1 MAFVGFV
8 LTKEEISCPIGCL
21 KVILSREDK
30 RDSCKGRNAVLVDR
44 HSPQTHHI
52 TSQHVCPKARKILLA
67 LDKANHEAYLV
78 GGAVRDLL
86 LDKTPKDFD
95 IATSAH
101 PEEVKKTFPSCRLI
115 GRRFRL
121 AHVHFGREYLEVA
134 TFRAPHDDDK
144 SGRTSDD
151 GRITHD
157 NVYGTLEEDALR
169 RDFTV
174 NALFYDLKTG
184 DVLDH
189 VNGMADIKKR
199 QLRLIGD
206 PETRYRE
213 DPVRMLRAIR
223 FAAKLGFS
231 IHPDSEQPIYT
242 LGHLLKN
249 IAPARLFDETLK
261 LFHGGKALETFH
273 QLRQYGLLEYLF
285 PLTEHSLNVEGKDEF
300 LNFIEISLSNT
311 DKRINS
317 GKSTTPAFLF
327 AVMLWDKLSEHFEYH
342 REEGQPA
349 YQAMHKA
356 ASDVFSEQVKAISV
370 PRRFSNMTREIW
382 MLQERFYRRD
392 CRSSLSFIEHKRFRA
407 AYDFFCLRASAG
419 YLPLEECEW
428 WTTFQFLS
436 RDQQEESCKVF
447 PGPKRKRRRRRKKSQ
462 P

>member
-1 MAFVGFV
+1 MVV
-8 LTKEEISCPIGCL
+8 
-21 KVILSREDK
+21 
-30 RDSCKGRNAVLVDR
+30 R
-44 HSPQTHHI
+44 HSPNTHHI
-52 TSQHVCPKARKILLA
+52 TEQDIYIKAKKILNSLN
-67 LDKANHEAYLV
+67 KANYEAYLV

-86 LDKTPKDFD
+86 LDKSPKDFD

-101 PEEVKKTFPSCRLI
+101 PEEVNRVFSSCRLI

-134 TFRAPHDDDK
+134 TFRAPHHKNDH
-144 SGRTSDD
+144 SGGKTTED

-174 NALFYDLKTG
+174 NALFYDLQTG

-189 VNGMADIKKR
+189 VNGMDDIHKR

-223 FAAKLGFS
+223 FVAKLGFT
-231 IHPDSEQPIYT
+231 IHPDTERPIYA
-242 LGHLLKN
+242 LGHLLKD

-261 LFHGGKALETFH
+261 LFHGGQALKTFH
-273 QLRQYGLLEYLF
+273 LLRQYDLFQYLF
-285 PLTEHSLNVEGKDEF
+285 PLTEHSLLLDEDDTF
-300 LNFIEISLSNT
+300 LDFIETALSNT

-327 AVMLWDKLSEHFEYH
+327 AVMLWDKLNAHFEYH

-356 ASDVFSEQVKAISV
+356 TNDVFSEQVRSIAV
-370 PRRFSNMTREIW
+370 PRRFSNVSRDIW
-382 MLQERFYRRD
+382 MLQARFTHKD
-392 CRSSLSFIEHKRFRA
+392 CRSALAFIEHRRFRA
-407 AYDFFCLRASAG
+407 AYDFYCLRASAG
-419 YLPLEECEW
+419 QLPAEECDW
-428 WTTFQFLS
+428 WTRFQFAS
-436 RDQQEESCKVF
+436 PEDQEAMCEPFKR
-447 PGPKRKRRRRRKKSQ
+447 PKKRRRHRKRKK
-462 P
+462 

>member
-1 MAFVGFV
+1 MV
-8 LTKEEISCPIGCL
+8 E
-21 KVILSREDK
+21 
-30 RDSCKGRNAVLVDR
+30 R

-52 TSQHVCPKARKILLA
+52 TNKHICPKAKKILKG

-86 LDKTPKDFD
+86 LDKIPKDFD
-95 IATSAH
+95 IATSAL
-101 PEEVKKTFPSCRLI
+101 PEEVKKTFGSGCRLI

-134 TFRAPHDDDK
+134 TFRAPHEDHE

-151 GRITHD
+151 GRIIHD

-174 NALFYDLKTG
+174 NALFYDLNTG
-184 DVLDH
+184 IVLDH
-189 VNGMADIKKR
+189 VNGMDDIHAR
-199 QLRLIGD
+199 QLRLLGN

-223 FAAKLGFS
+223 FAAKLDFT
-231 IHPDSEQPIYT
+231 IHPDTEQPIYS

-261 LFHGGKALETFH
+261 LFHGGKALETFRK
-273 QLRQYGLLEYLF
+273 LRQYDLFQYLF
-285 PLTEHSLNVEGKDEF
+285 PLTEHSLAMEDNDEF
-300 LNFIEISLSNT
+300 LNFIEIALKNT

-327 AVMLWDKLSEHFEYH
+327 AVMLWDKLTAHFEYH
-342 REEGQPA
+342 LEEGQPA

-356 ASDVFSEQVKAISV
+356 ASNVFSEQVRALSV
-370 PRRFSNMTREIW
+370 PKRFSTMTREIW
-382 MLQERFYRRD
+382 SLQDRFNRKD
-392 CRSSLSFIEHKRFRA
+392 CRSSLNFIEHRRFRA
-407 AYDFFCLRASAG
+407 AYDFFCLRSKAG
-419 YLPLEECEW
+419 YLPDEECQW

-436 RDQQEESCKVF
+436 HSEQEEACKEF
-447 PGPKRKRRRRRKKSQ
+447 AGPKKKKRRRRKKPQSE
-462 P
+462 